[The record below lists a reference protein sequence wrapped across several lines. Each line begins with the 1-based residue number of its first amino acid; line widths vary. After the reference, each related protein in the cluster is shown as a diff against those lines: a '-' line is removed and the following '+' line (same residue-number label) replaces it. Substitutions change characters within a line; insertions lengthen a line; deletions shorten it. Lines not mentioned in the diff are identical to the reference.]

1 MMKNLIMK
9 FSYLISFILFFSCQG
24 SSQGNITIPL
34 TEFEAKLQS
43 GTYQILDVRTSGEF
57 KSGYLKGAVQADWLN
72 KKEFEERTK
81 HLNTDKPL
89 LVYCASG
96 VRSEQAAKWLLKKG
110 FKEVY
115 NLKGGT
121 SAWQMA
127 GKQLE
132 AAATTVQMTIPDFE
146 KKTSEAGV
154 VLVDVG
160 AEWCPPC
167 KKMEPVINQLQT
179 ELSGKFKLVKVDGG
193 NDIEVMKHIKAD
205 ALPTFIIYKNGKEV
219 WRDFGIV
226 TKEMLQTKI
235 TQ

>member
-1 MMKNLIMK
+1 MKNFLFKYLCAFTLI
-9 FSYLISFILFFSCQG
+9 FFYACESNG
-24 SSQGNITIPL
+24 QGNLSISVV
-34 TEFEAKLQS
+34 EFESKLNSEQF
-43 GTYQILDVRTSGEF
+43 QVLDVRTAGEF
-57 KSGYLKGAVQADWLN
+57 KAGYLKGALQADWLN

-81 HLNTDKPL
+81 HLNPEKPL

-121 SAWQMA
+121 AAWQVS
-127 GKQLE
+127 GKRLE
-132 AAATTVQMTIPDFE
+132 ASETKPQLSINDFE
-146 KKTSEAGV
+146 KKIQAGI

-167 KKMEPVINQLQT
+167 KKMEPVINQLQS
-179 ELSGKFKLVKVDGG
+179 ELSGKFQLVKVDGG
-193 NDIEVMKHIKAD
+193 VDIDVMKHINAD
-205 ALPTFIIYKNGKEV
+205 ALPTFILYKNGKEV

-226 TKEMLQTKI
+226 SKEVIQSKI

>member
-1 MMKNLIMK
+1 MKN
-9 FSYLISFILFFSCQG
+9 FILKISCFFMWVLFSACE
-24 SSQGNITIPL
+24 SSGQANLSISVA
-34 TEFEAKLQS
+34 EFESKLNAN
-43 GTYQILDVRTSGEF
+43 GYQLLDVRTAGEF
-57 KSGYLKGAVQADWLN
+57 KAGYLKGALQADWLN
-72 KKEFEERTK
+72 KKEFEERTQY
-81 HLNTDKPL
+81 LNPEKPL

-121 SAWQMA
+121 SAWQVS
-127 GKQLE
+127 GKKLE
-132 AAATTVQMTIPDFE
+132 ASQIVAQLSVSDFE
-146 KKTSEAGV
+146 KKIQSGI

-167 KKMEPVINQLQT
+167 KKMEPIIQQLST
-179 ELSGKFKLVKVDGG
+179 ELSNKFNLVKVDGG
-193 NDIEVMKHIKAD
+193 TDIDVMKHIKAD

-226 TKEMLQTKI
+226 SKEVLQSKLI
-235 TQ
+235 Q

>member
-1 MMKNLIMK
+1 MKNFLYISCFVFTLM
-9 FSYLISFILFFSCQG
+9 LISACESNG
-24 SSQGNITIPL
+24 QGNLTITV
-34 TEFEAKLQS
+34 TEFESKINSEKFQV
-43 GTYQILDVRTSGEF
+43 LDVRTTGEF
-57 KSGYLKGAVQADWLN
+57 KAGYLKGALQADWLN

-81 HLNTDKPL
+81 HLNPEKPL

-121 SAWQMA
+121 SAWQVS
-127 GKQLE
+127 GKKLE
-132 AAATTVQMTIPDFE
+132 ASETKPQLSINDFE
-146 KKTSEAGV
+146 KKIQAGI

-167 KKMEPVINQLQT
+167 KKMDPVIRQLKN
-179 ELSGKFKLVKVDGG
+179 ELSEKFQLVKVDGG
-193 NDIEVMKHIKAD
+193 VDIDVMKHIKAD
-205 ALPTFIIYKNGKEV
+205 ALPTFILYKNGKEV

-226 TKEMLQTKI
+226 AKEVIQSKI

>member
-1 MMKNLIMK
+1 MKDFLLK
-9 FSYLISFILFFSCQG
+9 FCCFFMWVLLFACESNG
-24 SSQGNITIPL
+24 QGNLSISVA
-34 TEFEAKLQS
+34 EFEAKFNS
-43 GTYQILDVRTSGEF
+43 NNYQILDVRTAGEF
-57 KSGYLKGAVQADWLN
+57 KAGYLKGALQADWLN
-72 KKEFEERTK
+72 KKEFEERTQY
-81 HLNTDKPL
+81 LNPQKPL

-121 SAWQMA
+121 SAWQVS
-127 GKQLE
+127 GKKLE
-132 AAATTVQMTIPDFE
+132 ASQAVTQLSISEFE
-146 KKTSEAGV
+146 KKIQSGV
-154 VLVDVG
+154 VLIDVG

-167 KKMEPVINQLQT
+167 KKMEPVIHQLQT
-179 ELSGKFKLVKVDGG
+179 ELADKFTLVKVDGG

-226 TKEMLQTKI
+226 SKEVLQSKLV
-235 TQ
+235 Q